1 MAYKVAK
8 ARVLQALKTGAYLH
22 EPRSGID
29 VKNLLAMGEISVE
42 DVMTLIARS
51 SGTEHTESPH
61 HVLKTIPVH
70 CIITK
75 GWYIKF
81 YFLDPD
87 TWFISVHQ

>member
-1 MAYKVAK
+1 MGYKDAK
-8 ARVLQALKTGAYLH
+8 AKVLRALKTGAYDH
-22 EPRSGID
+22 EPRNGID
-29 VKNLLAMGEISVE
+29 VKNLLAMGEISAE
-42 DVMTLIARS
+42 EVMKLIARS

-61 HVLKTIPVH
+61 HVLKTVPVH

-81 YFLDPD
+81 YFLDPN